1 MRRALFLCAG
11 IVAVTWLGFK
21 VFPGHTYLQSD
32 TQIYVPM
39 LERLDAPGYLSRD
52 LVATHPHLTYTIYDE
67 VALFVHA
74 IAGLSFK
81 KVLIGQQLLYRGA
94 GVLGAFLLA
103 QAVGLDNLLAFL
115 VAALLNLGAALTGPG
130 VCLVDYEPLPRAF
143 ATGLVLLGVGLLV
156 KEKPLL
162 ASLAGGLAVLYDAA
176 IAAPFWIV
184 VLAALI
190 FDGRLRPLLR
200 PAATV
205 LLIFV
210 LLLANLAQ
218 LQPGVLEPQVIF
230 GRVSA
235 SMAALQHYRASHAW
249 VSLWAGRDIWHYLV
263 IWACGLWAT
272 ARIWPALNRQTRWF
286 FVLLPLL
293 GILSVPASYLLLE
306 QMRWSLI
313 PEVQP
318 ARELLFTVAMASLAC
333 SIAGIRASLER
344 KKWEALL
351 WFTVVFALPVRVRI
365 LDLLRV
371 NIPANLLQLA
381 FCVALAGMLAAFLS
395 QFRLKH
401 LRPIIL
407 AVPVLAIAVGP
418 TIGRVPNYAKTDEE
432 ATAEVTDWAEANT
445 WGSSMFLF
453 PDAGRDLYPGMFR
466 AESRRAVWVDWNSGS
481 LGNYSDSFARDWW
494 ERWQQTMEG
503 SFSPQRL
510 QQILS
515 LPVDYYVLKR
525 TNQLASVKPVFGNR
539 EFVVYDS
546 GDLRKSAAPL
556 RLGRS
561 QAETNYSN

>member
-1 MRRALFLCAG
+1 
-11 IVAVTWLGFK
+11 
-21 VFPGHTYLQSD
+21 
-32 TQIYVPM
+32 
-39 LERLDAPGYLSRD
+39 
-52 LVATHPHLTYTIYDE
+52 
-67 VALFVHA
+67 
-74 IAGLSFK
+74 
-81 KVLIGQQLLYRGA
+81 
-94 GVLGAFLLA
+94 
-103 QAVGLDNLLAFL
+103 
-115 VAALLNLGAALTGPG
+115 
-130 VCLVDYEPLPRAF
+130 
-143 ATGLVLLGVGLLV
+143 
-156 KEKPLL
+156 
-162 ASLAGGLAVLYDAA
+162 
-176 IAAPFWIV
+176 
-184 VLAALI
+184 
-190 FDGRLRPLLR
+190 
-200 PAATV
+200 
-205 LLIFV
+205 
-210 LLLANLAQ
+210 
-218 LQPGVLEPQVIF
+218 
-230 GRVSA
+230 
-235 SMAALQHYRASHAW
+235 
-249 VSLWAGRDIWHYLV
+249 
-263 IWACGLWAT
+263 
-272 ARIWPALNRQTRWF
+272 
-286 FVLLPLL
+286 VLLPLL